1 MAKLSREQKKFNK
14 WMKELEEKPNTNKL
28 YYVCGYIKYTHC
40 IDYILFAFGLNKE
53 KADEYYNMM
62 YGTIMWQEPGAYGHI
77 EIKNIKEDDSFLKEK
92 KYIFHDNHNWH

>member
-14 WMKELEEKPNTNKL
+14 WMIELEENPNTNKL

-53 KADEYYNMM
+53 KAD
-62 YGTIMWQEPGAYGHI
+62 
-77 EIKNIKEDDSFLKEK
+77 
-92 KYIFHDNHNWH
+92 